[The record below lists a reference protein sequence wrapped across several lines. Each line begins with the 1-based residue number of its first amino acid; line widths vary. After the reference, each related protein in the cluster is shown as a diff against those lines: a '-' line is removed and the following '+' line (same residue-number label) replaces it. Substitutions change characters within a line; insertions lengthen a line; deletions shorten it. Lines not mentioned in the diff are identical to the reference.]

1 MCRIAAIV
9 SENTHT
15 LLNRIEVMTKSMAHG
30 GPDDKG
36 HYVNETLGYALGHR
50 RLSIIDTSSAG
61 HQPMVSADKRYWI
74 SFNGE
79 IYNYLALKNELV
91 LKGYVFNTATDTEV
105 LLHGYDAWGTMLLSK
120 LKGMFA
126 FVLVDNIAKK
136 LFAVRDH
143 MGIKPLYI
151 AKRAGDIYFTS
162 EVKALNA
169 VYEGWEPNMEWR
181 VWFLTFGFL
190 PEPITTLNNV
200 RPVKKG
206 HYIVYDLK
214 HKSYEEKQWYFRT
227 HKVLDRIGYTE
238 AIQSTKRL
246 IEKSVERH
254 LQSDVEVGIFLSGGV
269 DSSIITLLASDANRK
284 ENTKPLQTLSIAFE
298 DEKYSEKVYQD
309 MVAAKAGSN
318 HSTLVVTQ
326 DDFIKSWEDINAS
339 IDQPTTDAI
348 NNYFICKFAKQKGC
362 KVVLSGLGADEL
374 FGGYP
379 SFNRTGQICQLK
391 TLTRLQILKTGI
403 AGMVLNYPAKKI
415 DFFKKQ
421 IAASEYLTYR
431 GLFTPADTAK
441 ILHITENQVWRILST
456 YQMPYG
462 YSQVKGEKNKVS
474 AFECDIYMLN
484 QLLKDADMQGM
495 WHGVELRVPFLDI
508 DLVNYLQQLPE
519 HIKYPKDGHKFL
531 LVEAFK
537 NILPPEIIHRKKQ
550 GFVFPIQ
557 NWLGNIAAVH
567 NDLLVP
573 KKYYKSFEN
582 NHLSH
587 TRLWGIYLANAY
599 GFDGGFSKAYRLQK
613 PKTLFMYL
621 SAFSNTGGIEKV
633 NRLIIQS
640 LHDVEDNQVDT
651 AAFAYG
657 LHDNLVDDR
666 YAKPCFSRGF
676 SGKTNSFL
684 TTLFFNRKQFN
695 KVIVGHLNLAPAV
708 WLMKIMHPGLQ
719 ITVMT
724 HGIEAWHK
732 QRGFKKWLLQK
743 AHIII
748 SVSNHTKEQLVQN
761 SGIDAGKIC
770 VLPNALDTYFKTPD
784 LQNKLGY
791 LKNRYNLKETDMVL
805 LTIARMS
812 SDEQY
817 KGYDM
822 VLHALS
828 HLSVKQKKNI
838 KYILA
843 GKYDTKEYNR
853 IQQLIANYTLQ
864 DHVIMPGF
872 IDADELQDHYQL
884 ANLFLM
890 PSSMEGFGIVLIE
903 SFASGTNVIAGNGDG
918 SREALKQGRFGMLVD
933 PTNCLAI
940 QYAIE
945 SGLLVQ
951 ANKLNGHIT
960 KYKDAY
966 DYYDPMLYKMKF
978 KQVAFA

>member
-15 LLNRIEVMTKSMAHG
+15 LLDRLAVMTKSMAHG

-61 HQPMVSADKRYWI
+61 HQPMVSTDKRYWI

-105 LLHGYDAWGTMLLSK
+105 LLNGYDAWGTLLFTK

-126 FVLVDNIAKK
+126 FVLVDNISKK

-151 AKRAGDIYFTS
+151 AKRAGDTYFTS

-169 VYEGWEPNMEWR
+169 VYEGWEPNMDWR

-206 HYIVYDLK
+206 HYILYDLK
-214 HKSYEEKQWYFRT
+214 HKTYEEKQWYFRPQQT
-227 HKVLDRIGYTE
+227 NKRIGVAE
-238 AIQSTKRL
+238 AVQTTKQL
-246 IEKSVERH
+246 VEKAVERH
-254 LQSDVEVGIFLSGGV
+254 LVSDVEVGVFLSGGI
-269 DSSIITLLASDANRK
+269 DSSIITLLAGRQVK
-284 ENTKPLQTLSIAFE
+284 TLSIEFE
-298 DEKYSEKVYQD
+298 DAEFSEKKYQD
-309 MVAAKAGSN
+309 QIVNLANTNHSSLLVTQHDFAKA
-318 HSTLVVTQ
+318 
-326 DDFIKSWEDINAS
+326 WEDIHAS
-339 IDQPTTDAI
+339 LDQPTTDAI
-348 NNYFICKFAKQKGC
+348 NNYFICQFAKQKGC

-379 SFNRTGQICQLK
+379 SFNRTGQIQRLK
-391 TLTRLQILKTGI
+391 NLSRLQVLKTGI
-403 AGMVLNYPAKKI
+403 AGIALNYPSKKI
-415 DFFKKQ
+415 DYFKKQ

-431 GLFTPADTAK
+431 GLFTPSDTAK
-441 ILHITENQVWRILST
+441 ILHITEKEVWRILST

-462 YSQVKGEKNKVS
+462 HSLIKGQKNKVS
-474 AFECDIYMLN
+474 AFECDVYMLN
-484 QLLKDADMQGM
+484 QLLKDADMQSM
-495 WHGVELRVPFLDI
+495 WHSVELRVPFLDI
-508 DLVNYLQQLPE
+508 DLVNYLHQLPE
-519 HIKYPKDGHKFL
+519 NIKYPTGGHKYL
-531 LVEAFK
+531 LVNAFK
-537 NILPPEIIHRKKQ
+537 DILPENIINRKKQ

-557 NWLGNIAAVH
+557 KWLGNLSAMQ
-567 NDLLVP
+567 NELLVP
-573 KKYYKSFEN
+573 KKYYSSFVKGR
-582 NHLSH
+582 LSH
-587 TRLWGIYLANAY
+587 SRLWGIYLNNVY
-599 GFDGGFSKAYRLQK
+599 GSLQNFKSAYRLQK
-613 PKTLFMYL
+613 PTTLFMYL
-621 SAFSNTGGIEKV
+621 SAFSQTGGIEKV
-633 NRLIIQS
+633 NRLILQS
-640 LHDVEDNQVDT
+640 LAEQEGGATNIG
-651 AAFAYG
+651 AAVGYG
-657 LHDNLVDDR
+657 LHDSSIDDR
-666 YAKPCFSRGF
+666 YTKPYFAKGF
-676 SGKTNSFL
+676 SGKTNAFL

-708 WLMKIMHPGLQ
+708 WLMKILHPTLQ

-724 HGIEAWHK
+724 HGVEAWHK
-732 QRGFKKWLLQK
+732 QKGFKKWLLQK
-743 AHIII
+743 ADTII
-748 SVSNHTKEQLVQN
+748 SVSNYTKEQLVQN
-761 SGIDAGKIC
+761 SGIEADKIC
-770 VLPNALDTYFKTPD
+770 VLPNALDTYFKLPD

-791 LKNRYNLKETDMVL
+791 LKSRYSLKEKDMVL

-812 SDEQY
+812 SAEQY

-822 VLHALS
+822 VLHALANLPAS
-828 HLSVKQKKNI
+828 QKKHI

-843 GKYDTKEYNR
+843 GKSDAKELDR
-853 IQQLIANYTLQ
+853 IQQLIANYKLQ
-864 DHVIMPGF
+864 DHVLMPGF
-872 IDADELQDHYQL
+872 IAADELQDHYQL
-884 ANLFLM
+884 ANLFLK

-903 SFASGTNVIAGNGDG
+903 SFASGTNVVAGNGDG
-918 SREALKQGRFGMLVD
+918 SKEALKQGKFGMLINPTD
-933 PTNCLAI
+933 PLAI

-945 SGLLVQ
+945 SSLLVQ
-951 ANKLNGHIT
+951 ANKLAGHIT